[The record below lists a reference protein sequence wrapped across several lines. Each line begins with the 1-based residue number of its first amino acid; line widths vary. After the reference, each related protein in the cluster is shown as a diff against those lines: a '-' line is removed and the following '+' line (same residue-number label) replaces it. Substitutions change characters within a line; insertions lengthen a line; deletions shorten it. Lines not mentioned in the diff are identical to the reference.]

1 MTARQTFDVFDG
13 AAVGAIARLFGVE
26 AAVEPYTP
34 DGSPVYRVE
43 PGGAADG
50 IRIVIWPSLRRVD
63 VTSAGDHAWVMKS
76 VASVEVIQGVEV
88 IFRPVGFEGFLF
100 VSVNGWVNMVVG

>member
-1 MTARQTFDVFDG
+1 VAERKLFHAIDSESVS
-13 AAVGAIARLFGVE
+13 AVANLFGVG
-26 AAVEPYTP
+26 ATVEPYTP

-50 IRIVIWPSLRRVD
+50 IRMVLWPSLSRVD
-63 VTSAGDHAWVMKS
+63 VTSAGDHAWVLKE
-76 VASVEVIQGVEV
+76 VATVEVIQGVEV
-88 IFRPVGFEGFLF
+88 VFRPAEFKGFLF